1 MQNKKYPW
9 VILLMSSMLISG
21 AYAKEAQDTKGLKEV
36 EKSSSASD
44 KADKKKVSY
53 GIGVDIGRNFKRLDL
68 DLDLTILAKGLKDA
82 KEGKK
87 LDLSEDELRIIM
99 SNYQNEL
106 KQKQITALKNI
117 GDTNKKAG
125 EAFLAENAK
134 KTGVVALPSG
144 LQYKIL
150 TKGEGKVAKEGD
162 IVTCN
167 YRGTLLD
174 GTVFD
179 SSAQTGKPAMFN
191 VGGVIPG
198 WQEALKL
205 MPVGSKWEIF
215 VPSDLAYGQ
224 RGAGRDIGPNS
235 TLIFEVE
242 LLDVQPPKQTEVSA
256 TPKS

>member
-106 KQKQITALKNI
+106 KQKQITALKRGGFVLYLI
-117 GDTNKKAG
+117 
-125 EAFLAENAK
+125 
-134 KTGVVALPSG
+134 
-144 LQYKIL
+144 
-150 TKGEGKVAKEGD
+150 
-162 IVTCN
+162 N
-167 YRGTLLD
+167 Y
-174 GTVFD
+174 VFD
-179 SSAQTGKPAMFN
+179 K
-191 VGGVIPG
+191 
-198 WQEALKL
+198 
-205 MPVGSKWEIF
+205 
-215 VPSDLAYGQ
+215 
-224 RGAGRDIGPNS
+224 
-235 TLIFEVE
+235 
-242 LLDVQPPKQTEVSA
+242 
-256 TPKS
+256 